1 MRPVYLSR
9 FEGRAPSPARGNGAP
24 PGARLYCLRPP
35 FPASVLP
42 VPAVQR
48 PRGKPKPVIL
58 TERIEELLK
67 TIHLYRYMTAL
78 DVAHRLYSP
87 ASITYVRGL
96 LASLCGG
103 EDCKPNQYLYRFSLP
118 TTSVGTKEK
127 IYTLGSRGRDFLAR
141 EVGLP
146 VDWYFRPHKVRHLS
160 YGQLLHHLIL
170 TRFLVAASCWAD
182 KAENFRLAQT
192 RTSYELSRQ
201 APTVALAEERG
212 KELRKVI
219 PDAWLLLEK
228 LKDGAHACFFPILL
242 EIDRGMEYQHKF
254 KEHVRARIAFVKQGG
269 AYTQLF
275 GQSAVTIAYVTTG
288 QRPEYRE
295 SRRAA
300 MCAWTQ
306 EVLAE
311 LNKERWAAVFRF
323 HSLALEDI
331 YTSRLFEEPV
341 WFRPDT
347 EKPVGLF
354 TP

>member
-1 MRPVYLSR
+1 M
-9 FEGRAPSPARGNGAP
+9 
-24 PGARLYCLRPP
+24 
-35 FPASVLP
+35 
-42 VPAVQR
+42 
-48 PRGKPKPVIL
+48 PKPVIL
-58 TERIEELLK
+58 TARTEEILK
-67 TIHLYRYMTAL
+67 AIHLYRYMTAL
-78 DVAHRLYSP
+78 DVARLLYSP
-87 ASITYVRGL
+87 ASITYVRGI
-96 LASLCGG
+96 LASLAGG
-103 EDCKPNQYLYRFSLP
+103 EDFAPNQYLYRFSLP

-160 YGQLLHHLIL
+160 YGQLLHSLIL
-170 TRFLVAASCWAD
+170 TRFLVAAAVWAGKHPD
-182 KAENFRLAQT
+182 VRLAQI
-192 RTSYELSRQ
+192 RTCYELAQ
-201 APTVALAEERG
+201 ASPTVAQAQARG
-212 KELRKVI
+212 KAPRKVI
-219 PDAWLLLEK
+219 PDAWLLFERRK
-228 LKDGAHACFFPILL
+228 EGAPACFFPLLL

-306 EVLAE
+306 EILAE
-311 LNKERWAAVFRF
+311 QKKERWASVFRF

-331 YTSRLFEEPV
+331 YTSNLFEEPV
-341 WFRPDT
+341 WYRPDST
-347 EKPVGLF
+347 LPVGLLGAE
-354 TP
+354 